1 MSVAA
6 IRALGITALAVL
18 ASGLLAGCAPS
29 NEEVNFLARRAALE
43 RQNQGIRELIAEA
56 EAGTL
61 VPSDRFLVGVDET
74 ILAEVLSSQLP
85 LEHPIGEKLVIRLE
99 RATVQLRDKY
109 GFMSLEGEVH
119 RVVTPDRKT
128 KVRVE
133 GGLGTVAIDSTT
145 NRLSVTIAI
154 DRVVLLEA
162 GILDAVLGANGKKFV
177 SEKGRDILK
186 DKLPVLQVPVAL
198 AQTIRV
204 PAITSGPVQLDSL
217 TVPLD
222 LSVERVLA
230 AGGKLWLT
238 IHAELGAVQG
248 AEEGLG
254 VSVIKKRKP
263 S

>member
-1 MSVAA
+1 MRVAA
-6 IRALGITALAVL
+6 IRLFGITALGAL
-18 ASGLLAGCAPS
+18 AFGLFAGCAPS
-29 NEEVNFLARRAALE
+29 NEEVNFLARQAALE
-43 RQNQGIRELIAEA
+43 RQNPGIRELIAA
-56 EAGTL
+56 AAAGTL
-61 VPSDRFLVGVDET
+61 VPPDRFLVGVDES
-74 ILAEVLSSQLP
+74 ILAQVLSSQLP
-85 LEHPIGEKLVIRLE
+85 LEHQLGEKLAIRLE

-109 GFMSLEGEVH
+109 GFMTLEGEVH
-119 RVVTPDRKT
+119 RLASPDRKT

-133 GGLGTVAIDSTT
+133 GGLGAVAIDSTT
-145 NRLSVTIAI
+145 NRLSVRIAI

-162 GILDAVLGANGKKFV
+162 GLLDAVLGANGKKFI
-177 SEKGRDILK
+177 SEKGREVLQ

-204 PAITSGPVQLDSL
+204 PAISEGAIQLDSL

-248 AEEGLG
+248 GEEGLG
-254 VSVIKKRKP
+254 VSVIKKKKP